1 MLKTE
6 AGRFIK
12 SKVLILIFAVSFM
25 LGAKQSLNECQYEV
39 HQAENELLS
48 IIAVGYVHQGQEDAA
63 LLIMSGIYEFPHE
76 KGVYNDFMKEISRK
90 IVKIE
95 DREKANAYILKLL
108 KEKEKNLRYLQKKC
122 GGLK

>member
-1 MLKTE
+1 M
-6 AGRFIK
+6 K
-12 SKVLILIFAVSFM
+12 SKVLILIFAVSSM
-25 LGAKQSLNECQYEV
+25 LGAMQSLNECQYEV
-39 HQAENELLS
+39 HQAENELLA

-63 LLIMSGIYEFPHE
+63 LFIMSGIYEYPHE
-76 KGVYNDFMKEISRK
+76 KGVYNDFMREVSRK
-90 IVKIE
+90 IDKIE